1 MKIRRS
7 IALAQAPLPGR
18 EPSLAGQAYHLLE
31 EMIVTLVL
39 PPGATLSEA
48 SLSARTGIGRT
59 PIREALKR
67 LEHQGLVTS
76 MPRKGLIVRDMK
88 VEDQFTLLEVL
99 RPLDRLIA
107 VKAAQWAMEPQ
118 REALRA
124 CAGTMAEAAVNRDL
138 HAFLKCDQECDAI
151 IYQAARNHF
160 AVDIVTPL
168 YSHCRRFICSYGR
181 DGDLGQ
187 VASLHWELM
196 NSVADGDADR
206 AGAASDALI
215 AHLEAFSKSVL
226 GLGAIRS

>member
-1 MKIRRS
+1 MKTR
-7 IALAQAPLPGR
+7 PGSHPPFR
-18 EPSLAGQAYHLLE
+18 AERLQPSLADQAYRQLE

-39 PPGATLSEA
+39 PPGAILSEA
-48 SLSARTGIGRT
+48 TLAVRTGIGRT

-107 VKAAQWAMEPQ
+107 SKAAQWAMEPQ

-124 CAGTMAEAAVNRDL
+124 CARNMAQAAGNRDL

-151 IYQAARNHF
+151 IYQAARNPF
-160 AVDIVTPL
+160 AIDIVTPL
-168 YSHCRRFICSYGR
+168 YSHCRRFWCSFSR
-181 DGDLGQ
+181 DGDLDQ
-187 VASLHWELM
+187 VANLHAKLM
-196 NSVADGDADR
+196 DCVADGEA
-206 AGAASDALI
+206 AKAEAASDALI
-215 AHLEAFSKSVL
+215 NYLEGFTKAVL
-226 GLGAIRS
+226 GIA

>member
-7 IALAQAPLPGR
+7 VALAQVPPPGR

-48 SLSARTGIGRT
+48 TLSARTGIGRT

-107 VKAAQWAMEPQ
+107 VKAAQWATDAQ
-118 REALRA
+118 RQALRD
-124 CAGTMAEAAVNRDL
+124 CAAAMRKAADARDL
-138 HAFLKCDQECDAI
+138 PTFLRYDQECDAI

-160 AVDIVTPL
+160 AIDIVTPL
-168 YSHCRRFICSYGR
+168 YSHCRRFMCSFGR
-181 DGDLGQ
+181 DGDLNQLADLHGDLMGA
-187 VASLHWELM
+187 VAE
-196 NSVADGDADR
+196 GEPDR
-206 AGAASDALI
+206 AAAASDALI

-226 GLGAIRS
+226 GLGAIKS